1 MSATRAT
8 LLCHYR
14 YDALDRLT
22 GQGLTDTPP
31 LQRFY
36 CKSRLTTEIQGA
48 LRQTLFQ
55 QGDWLLA
62 QQTQQGVEHDTALL
76 ATDLQRSVLH
86 TLKPNHQAQP
96 IAYAPY
102 GHRRFIS
109 GWLSLMGFNGERPES
124 LTGHYL
130 LGNGYRAFNPVL
142 MRFNSPD
149 SWSPFGK
156 GGLNAYAYCLGDPA
170 NKNDPT
176 GHFSAAINKML
187 STWLHRARDR
197 ISVSF
202 ARSLGSSSS
211 VQPASNLNAL
221 GSSHPI
227 ANQTTLAPE
236 PLYQPPSLVQESLK
250 AINKRGIGSSS
261 NEIAAPISLRV
272 EKLNNA
278 EGQKIAARLFESEPN
293 NVLLKLAATNQ
304 LQGGVD
310 WAKNLP
316 AHSKFH
322 INMLHDLKMIADPDL
337 PVHVIFS
344 GIKLTRFIANFTAIA
359 RQRDVILSGHRIRAL
374 AN

>member
-1 MSATRAT
+1 MPATRAT

-22 GQGLTDTPP
+22 GQGLTNAPP

-62 QQTQQGVEHDTALL
+62 QQTQQGVEYDTALL
-76 ATDLQRSVLH
+76 ATDQQRSVLH
-86 TLKPNHQAQP
+86 TLKTNQAQP

-109 GWLSLMGFNGERPES
+109 GWLSLMGFNGERPDP

-149 SWSPFGK
+149 SLSPFGK
-156 GGLNAYAYCLGDPA
+156 GGLNTYAYCLGDPA

-250 AINKRGIGSSS
+250 AINKRGIGSSL

-304 LQGGVD
+304 LQGGAD
-310 WAKNLP
+310 WAENLTAYSKNHKEIIRSLGVYTAP
-316 AHSKFH
+316 NMSAKEIFEVLRLAKFFR
-322 INMLHDLKMIADPDL
+322 NRE
-337 PVHVIFS
+337 VIY
-344 GIKLTRFIANFTAIA
+344 
-359 RQRDVILSGHRIRAL
+359 RQRHLNLVGR
-374 AN
+374 